1 MEKVILSHIKK
12 LEIFRRV
19 YSLYE
24 IYLLLFFRKNSEG
37 LYLFEN
43 LCYQDGTESFGIFLN
58 NLREDL
64 WIYKSILDPREAF
77 YFYKF
82 DKRSGFQ
89 KYNLHETYL
98 EFSFYENDIV
108 GYKYIE
114 YKDGSNEAVAV
125 NKKNQ
130 FYHSL

>member
-64 WIYKSILDPREAF
+64 WLHSPAIYVCFEETASTSKSYQENESKYMAF
-77 YFYKF
+77 LI
-82 DKRSGFQ
+82 D
-89 KYNLHETYL
+89 
-98 EFSFYENDIV
+98 
-108 GYKYIE
+108 
-114 YKDGSNEAVAV
+114 
-125 NKKNQ
+125 
-130 FYHSL
+130 